1 MVRQFYSCLPFLMYS
16 AKVLGAAAAA
26 MRSQNYK
33 FGFGESDGNS
43 LVVSSF
49 TPASLGGGTILVA
62 MSYQGLSFICSSRG
76 IESCPEDRRGEMVRA
91 VSLANYGIRHGGFAM
106 DHTDG
111 EVRYQTDLP
120 LPSFTLEELPKILEA
135 MIAINLQTHERYYL
149 ALRDVRDGKKTGQEA
164 IEHVEGPMQPVSYGS
179 ATSNVEK
186 AKEIV
191 KGCLRKLNIT
201 FAQRSTTAFVGTKS
215 VPPAQKDMTVKCQ
228 VEDVVMCLT
237 SFIMNS
243 APAVRPALTEC
254 VCRAN
259 YGLQMGQFII
269 DHRDGE
275 ILFQTEVIVPR
286 GNISLE
292 HLTELIAPVIMTNI
306 STHQRYIPAFE
317 DVRNGSKTPAVAIQT
332 VLSAPPPA
340 VTGRVTPPAAEP
352 PVEDAASS
360 IGEFADVMLNV
371 GKITSVVG
379 KLGDNLAR
387 GAMFQAVYASN
398 PVVLRSVT
406 FDSTQRLKEFL
417 TSIRAHGR
425 IHHSALVGVYGVVHG
440 KVVEQG
446 GVLRVVEDSSKWL
459 LVTQFCA
466 LGSIANWLDCIG
478 NGRSQFYEYLAIRMV
493 EEIAL
498 GMSMLH
504 ERGIVHQDLTID
516 NVFIN
521 DDKHAMISNFGLREH
536 FDKGSL
542 KDNETLAQGLD
553 RSGLFHLD
561 ASCLESGVPNKASDV
576 FAFGVLL
583 HHLFVSKSS
592 KPTLYTD
599 ADLQMALATGKRQ
612 RAVELFREKMKN
624 GMRPTLGSLDTLS
637 PPVKA
642 AISRLLNICLD
653 THPTNRPSFEEVAVT
668 LHQVR
673 QYLDGQGANSIPA
686 VLFPSASLA
695 AATPIIMGP
704 AMHPLPTPPSSTT
717 FQLLPTMEKIRAGL
731 GIDPSKRLDEAL
743 LEAGE
748 ILGISDEIT
757 ALKTARE
764 RAIRIATEMG
774 EL

>member
-1 MVRQFYSCLPFLMYS
+1 
-16 AKVLGAAAAA
+16 
-26 MRSQNYK
+26 
-33 FGFGESDGNS
+33 
-43 LVVSSF
+43 
-49 TPASLGGGTILVA
+49 
-62 MSYQGLSFICSSRG
+62 
-76 IESCPEDRRGEMVRA
+76 MVRA
-91 VSLANYGIRHGGFAM
+91 ISLANYGIRHGGFAM

-149 ALRDVRDGKKTGQEA
+149 ALRDVRDGTKTGQEA
-164 IEHVEGPMQPVSYGS
+164 IEAVEGPTQPLATG
-179 ATSNVEK
+179 TSNVEK
-186 AKEIV
+186 AKEVV
-191 KGCLRKLNIT
+191 KGCLRKLNVT
-201 FAQRSTTAFVGTKS
+201 FAQRTAASFVGTKS

-228 VEDVVMCLT
+228 VDDVVMCLS

-259 YGLQMGQFII
+259 YGLRMGQFII

-292 HLTELIAPVIMTNI
+292 HLTELIAPVILTNI
-306 STHQRYIPAFE
+306 ATHQRYIPAFE
-317 DVRNGSKTPAVAIQT
+317 DVRNGSKTPAQAILAVMSLAAGAAAVAGAGRIT
-332 VLSAPPPA
+332 PPP
-340 VTGRVTPPAAEP
+340 EP
-352 PVEDAASS
+352 PVEETTASV
-360 IGEFADVMLNV
+360 GEFADVMLNV

-406 FDSTQRLKEFL
+406 FDSPQRLKEFL

-440 KVVEQG
+440 KVIEQG
-446 GVLRVVEDSSKWL
+446 GALRVVEDPTKWL

-466 LGSIANWLDCIG
+466 LGSLSTWLDGIG
-478 NGRSQFYEYLAIRMV
+478 QGRAQYHEYLAIRLV

-521 DDKHAMISNFGLREH
+521 DDKHAMISNFGLRNH
-536 FDKGSL
+536 FDTGSL
-542 KDNETLAQGLD
+542 RDNETLAQGLD

-612 RAVELFREKMKN
+612 RTVELFREKMKN
-624 GMRPTLGSLDTLS
+624 GMRPTLGSLDALS

-642 AISRLLNICLD
+642 AISRLLNVCLD

-673 QYLDGQGANSIPA
+673 AYLDGQGANSIPA
-686 VLFPSASLA
+686 ALFPPPTVVSSTA
-695 AATPIIMGP
+695 AILGP
-704 AMHPLPTPPSSTT
+704 AMLPTPVPPSST
-717 FQLLPTMEKIRAGL
+717 FQLLPAVEKIRAGL
-731 GIDPSKRLDEAL
+731 GIDSAKRLDEAL

-748 ILGISDEIT
+748 ILGISDEIK

-764 RAIRIATEMG
+764 RALRIATEMG
-774 EL
+774 DL